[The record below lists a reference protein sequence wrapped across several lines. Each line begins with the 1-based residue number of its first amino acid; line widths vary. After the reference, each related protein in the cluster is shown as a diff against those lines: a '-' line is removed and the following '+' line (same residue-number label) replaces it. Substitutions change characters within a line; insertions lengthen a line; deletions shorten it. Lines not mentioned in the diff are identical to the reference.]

1 MVDPADFCVVFRKL
15 AKAIVFAYSLNRVC
29 SCWAD
34 ALHAEC
40 HILGSDKKGF
50 TEELRCLPQFIC
62 RHLKKLQIKSNTH
75 FKASYSKT
83 IQEHSKQDKVIQKH
97 NCIQKRSFNSLLSPI
112 FHNMQNLF
120 KMSEFLFLC
129 YHAIPLT
136 HHLVNFLK

>member
-62 RHLKKLQIKSNTH
+62 RHLKKLQINSNTH
-75 FKASYSKT
+75 FKASYSKI
-83 IQEHSKQDKVIQKH
+83 IQEHSKQDKVIQNTTAYRKGLLTPFYPLSSTICKIYSKCQ
-97 NCIQKRSFNSLLSPI
+97 NFSFCATMSYLLHI
-112 FHNMQNLF
+112 
-120 KMSEFLFLC
+120 
-129 YHAIPLT
+129 I
-136 HHLVNFLK
+136 